1 MDAQKNKLLF
11 GIPEGA
17 DYAVEAIDLDAEDIP
32 SSRVDAVRELLRD
45 STDSWER
52 FLSAKLLAAWGYE
65 EGLISLEAFVDR
77 PESIAGGISQN
88 LHGYDDTFKHILFA
102 LSNYYIKCIESGRRD
117 EARLQIFSPISKVVA
132 LAGTT
137 PFEVSDIFWLV
148 EREGFVEYVPLFE
161 EYLEK
166 IIDFPDRYRWRI
178 RDVIALLLKV
188 DAEFVSSILR
198 RKGKTLGDFD
208 F

>member
-102 LSNYYIKCIESGRRD
+102 LSNYYIKCIENGRRD